1 MSSFI
6 VLGILLT
13 ALAVG
18 LVVTPLLRRSAGQS
32 APVAATVT
40 AIVLPALVIMLY
52 VTASNYDWSNP
63 PAQVPAQGASP
74 DGGGSMSEA
83 VMGLEERLLSEPDDL
98 QGWLLLGRAYTQL
111 RQFPDAQ
118 RAYRAALALDQG
130 SDAKL
135 GLAET
140 EILMD
145 RTALVGDA
153 GDLVEEVLAAEP
165 DNPKALFYGGMVARE
180 RNDLDAFRQ
189 RWERLLDMSPPEDI
203 RKLIV
208 DQLVRLGSDV
218 PSVAASGEGG
228 DATVPSARNQGAGID
243 VRVSV
248 ADELAENIETG
259 ATMFLV
265 AREPNRPGP
274 PVAAVRENAAALPML
289 IRITDA
295 DAMLPGRTLSALKQ
309 IQLVA
314 RIANGGDPIAQP
326 GDIFGEIVL
335 PMDAAQGKTVT
346 IVIDQMV
353 E

>member
-1 MSSFI
+1 MSTFI

-40 AIVLPALVIMLY
+40 AIVLPAVVIMLY

-63 PAQVPAQGASP
+63 PAQVRAQGASP
-74 DGGGSMSEA
+74 DGAGSMSQA

-118 RAYRAALALDQG
+118 RAYRAALELDQN

-145 RTALVGDA
+145 RTTLAGDA

-218 PSVAASGEGG
+218 PSVADTGG
-228 DATVPSARNQGAGID
+228 DATVPSAPDQGAGID

-248 ADELAENIETG
+248 ADELAQNIEPG
-259 ATMFLV
+259 ATVFLV

-274 PVAAVRENAAALPML
+274 PIAAVRENAAALPLL

-295 DAMLPGRTLSALKQ
+295 DAMLPGQSLSALKQ

-326 GDIFGEIVL
+326 GDIFGDTVL
-335 PMDAAQGKTVT
+335 PMDAAQTETVT
-346 IVIDQMV
+346 IVINQLV

>member
-6 VLGILLT
+6 VFGILLT
-13 ALAVG
+13 AIAVA
-18 LVVTPLLRRSAGQS
+18 LVVTPLLRRSAGQN

-40 AIVLPALVIMLY
+40 AVALPALVIMLY
-52 VTASNYDWSNP
+52 VTASNYDWNDP
-63 PAQVPAQGASP
+63 PVQAPARAAEAA
-74 DGGGSMSEA
+74 GSMSEV
-83 VMGLEERLLSEPDDL
+83 VMGLEDRLRREPDDL

-118 RAYRAALALDQG
+118 RAYREALALDQG

-145 RTALVGDA
+145 RAALAGSA
-153 GDLVEEVLAAEP
+153 GDRVEEVLVMEP
-165 DNPKALFYGGMVARE
+165 DNPKALFYGGMVAGA
-180 RNDLDAFRQ
+180 RNDPDTFQL
-189 RWERLLDMSPPEDI
+189 RWERLLDLSPPEDI
-203 RKLIV
+203 RKIIV
-208 DQLVRLGSDV
+208 DQLARLGSDV
-218 PSVAASGEGG
+218 PTAADPG
-228 DATVPSARNQGAGID
+228 ASADSTGID

-248 ADELAENIETG
+248 ADELATKIKPG
-259 ATMFLV
+259 ATLFLV

-274 PVAAVRENAAALPML
+274 PVAAVREHAAGLPMRL
-289 IRITDA
+289 RITDA
-295 DAMLPGRTLSALKQ
+295 DAMLPGRSLSALEQ

-326 GDIFGEIVL
+326 GDLFGEAVL
-335 PMDAAQGKTVT
+335 RMDAAQTETVV
-346 IVIDQMV
+346 IVIDRTV